1 MAFAT
6 QLLFGLVE
14 SEVLSWR
21 EREGTTN
28 FHTMEPVL
36 LENMLFYFPKMRD
49 FFFNPVLSD

>member
-28 FHTMEPVL
+28 FHTTEPVL
-36 LENMLFYFPKMRD
+36 LENTLFYFPKMRD
-49 FFFNPVLSD
+49 FFLILC